1 MGIDFECPEYM
12 LDKGELVLLQ
22 DFVEKNRK
30 ALEEKRLL
38 IFGAGVRG
46 SIFGLLLQNE
56 GIKEFDYCDNNEIK
70 WGGTIGSHSIISPKE
85 LQERV
90 KEYIVLISVESRE
103 LAKVMENQLCEMGFE
118 TDRNLFSLPS
128 EIYDKYLNEF
138 FKPIKDHVLVMGDCR
153 FTFVSIADDNT
164 QTLDDI
170 LKKEFEDREIPAKVL
185 SMHALCMRPQYYMI
199 KEQFEIGNVP
209 STLILPINYETYNGT
224 THLLSSS
231 QHTELM
237 HRMYEH
243 AGRKDYELE
252 EYIQLTKQRTE
263 NPPFIFSVENENGSA
278 VVSDKKLRIFLKM
291 SYMYEPD
298 LESEGVV
305 YLKKTLLLARKYNV
319 KVLAFA
325 PPLNYM
331 SGKEYWGDA
340 FISTYQKGLE
350 VFKQIVLE
358 YGGAFLDQSFL
369 LTEDGF
375 YSKYDKNELAN
386 YEGRM
391 QMANSLMNFLKDSE
405 ENED

>member
-1 MGIDFECPEYM
+1 MKIDFAYPDYM
-12 LDKGELVLLQ
+12 LNKGELVLLR

-30 ALEEKRLL
+30 ALEDKRLL

-70 WGGTIGSHSIISPKE
+70 WGGTIGSHIIISVKE
-85 LQERV
+85 LQERIE
-90 KEYIVLISVESRE
+90 EYIVLISVESRE
-103 LAKVMENQLCEMGFE
+103 LAGIMETQLCEMGFE
-118 TDRNLFSLPS
+118 MDKNLFSLPS

-138 FKPIKDHVLVMGDCR
+138 FKPMKDHVLVIGDCR

-170 LKKEFEDREIPAKVL
+170 LKKEFANREIPAKVL
-185 SMHALCMRPQYYMI
+185 SMHALYMRSQYYMM
-199 KEQFEIGNVP
+199 KEQFELGNIP

-224 THLLSSS
+224 MHLLSSS

-237 HRMYEH
+237 QRMYEGV
-243 AGRKDYELE
+243 GRKDYELE

-278 VVSDKKLRIFLKM
+278 IISDKKLRIFLKM

-298 LESEGVV
+298 LESEGIL

-340 FISTYQKGLE
+340 FVLIYQKGLE

-358 YGGAFLDQSFL
+358 YGGSFLDQSFL
-369 LTEDGF
+369 LTEEGF

-391 QMANSLMNFLKDSE
+391 QIVNSLMNFLKESE
-405 ENED
+405 KNED